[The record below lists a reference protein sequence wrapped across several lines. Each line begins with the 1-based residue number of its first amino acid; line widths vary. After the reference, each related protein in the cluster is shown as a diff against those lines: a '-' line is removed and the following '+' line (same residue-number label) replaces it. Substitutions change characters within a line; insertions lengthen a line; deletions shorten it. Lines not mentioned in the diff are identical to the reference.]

1 MKLRLLMII
10 WVALCLYPW
19 HGYSRGATGTGTT
32 SGMDMSSSFHFQSTY
47 VTGKVTDETGVSMPG
62 VNIVVKG
69 TTTGTTTDADGLY
82 SLNTA
87 NISNA
92 VLVFSFIGYATQEQV
107 VNNQSVI
114 NVSLIADVQALGE
127 VVVVGYGTQRKSD
140 ITGAIASVSEQ
151 ALREVP
157 VTSLS
162 QALQGRAAGIDIQKD
177 GGDSKPGANPVI
189 RVRGV
194 RSLSA
199 GNSPLF
205 IVDGIPFNGNI
216 SDLNPD
222 DVVSIEILKDA
233 SSTAIYGSRGA
244 NGVILVTTKRG
255 KAGDAPTIT
264 YSGYV
269 GYTKPLRKF
278 DLMNGEEFAEFRKWS
293 RINGAPGTY
302 TGLDDPDLLDS
313 FESQELESIQL
324 GRSTDWQDLVY
335 KTGIRTN
342 HQVGISGGTDKTQYA
357 VSVGYFKETGIYP
370 VQAFQR
376 ATVKLSV
383 DQQLGSR
390 FKIGLSSLNNFS
402 VREGEGMNPMGQV
415 LRASPLAAPLND
427 DGELWGVTEPA
438 FLPGSN
444 NQVWNPLADFV
455 NDAVVENRKR
465 NGTFTTAYLE
475 AKLIDGLKFRLNAG
489 AEIRSDIYGNFY
501 GGNTTKNL
509 GKPNTTSNRSG
520 ASFNYTLENLL
531 IYDKVFAEKHKIN
544 FTGLYSL
551 QESLSQSNEF
561 NNTGNPV
568 DYMEYYNPE
577 LGENFTGS
585 GSYQKWDIVSYM
597 GRLNYVFN
605 EKYLLTLTMR
615 SDGSSRLAEGNKFK
629 TFPSAAIGWN
639 IIEEPFM
646 ATINTLTNLKV
657 RASYGMVGN
666 TAIDPYTVL
675 GRLSP
680 LRYNF
685 GDVTVTG
692 VYPSHA
698 PNHTLEWEYTTSGN
712 IGVDFGILQNRI
724 TGSVELYKQMT
735 DKLLLDMTLPP
746 TSGIANE
753 VKTNVGKTENKGVEI
768 QLNTVIAEGDG
779 RDKFRWTTDINVYLN
794 RGKIVSLS
802 AGDQDDLGNNWFI
815 GEPIGT
821 VYDYKNIGIWQNTSA
836 DSALAKSYG
845 LTVAGST
852 SVIGTIKVA
861 NLSVDYD
868 ADGNPLPVQK
878 INPDD
883 RTFIGNSQPKLQGG
897 ITSRFAYKGFDF
909 TVVGVGRYGG
919 TLISR
924 MHNSGFANTY
934 QGNYNNLRTDYWT
947 PDNHQNEY
955 PKPSNAFTNPLY
967 NSTLGYFD
975 GTYLKIRSLSL
986 GYTLPPALLQRAGIR
1001 SLRVYATVNDAFILF
1016 SPFVNKYN
1024 GMDTEGVNAGSNR
1037 QQLDV
1042 DTPAVYSVVF
1052 GLNASF

>member
-1 MKLRLLMII
+1 MNAKLRTII
-10 WVALCLYPW
+10 WVALCLW
-19 HGYSRGATGTGTT
+19 SWQGYSHAMTEPATPDEMEKYPDFLQSVSVTGTVV
-32 SGMDMSSSFHFQSTY
+32 DD
-47 VTGKVTDETGVSMPG
+47 TGAPMPG
-62 VNIVVKG
+62 VNIVLKG
-69 TTTGTTTDADGLY
+69 TTTGTTTDAEGMYVLHL
-82 SLNTA
+82 SNTPD
-87 NISNA
+87 A
-92 VLVFSFIGYATQEQV
+92 VLLFSFIGYATQEV
-107 VNNQSVI
+107 SVNNRSIV
-114 NVSLIADVQALGE
+114 NVTLVSDVQALGE

-140 ITGAIASVSEQ
+140 ITGSIASVNERS
-151 ALREVP
+151 LRDVP

-162 QALQGRAAGIDIQKD
+162 QALQGKAAGIDIQKD

-189 RVRGV
+189 RIRGV
-194 RSLSA
+194 RSLSG

-244 NGVILVTTKRG
+244 NGVILVSTKRG
-255 KAGDAPTIT
+255 KAGEPTVT
-264 YSGYV
+264 YSGYI
-269 GYTKPLRKF
+269 GHTKPLRKF
-278 DLMNGEEFAEFRKWS
+278 DLMNEEEFTELRKWS

-302 TGLDDPDLLDS
+302 TGLDDPKLLDA

-324 GRSTDWQDLVY
+324 GRSTDWQDLLY
-335 KTGIRTN
+335 KTGIVTN
-342 HQVGISGGTDKTQYA
+342 HQVGISGGSDKTQYA
-357 VSVGYFKETGIYP
+357 VSTGYFKETGIYP

-376 ATVKLSV
+376 ATLKLSV
-383 DQQLGSR
+383 DQQLGNR

-402 VREGEGMNPMGQV
+402 VRQGEGMNPMGQV
-415 LRASPLAAPLND
+415 LRASPLASPYNEN
-427 DGELWGVTEPA
+427 GELWGVTEPA

-475 AKLIDGLKFRLNAG
+475 AKLIDGLKYRFNAG
-489 AEIRSDIYGNFY
+489 GELRSDIYGNFY
-501 GGNTTKNL
+501 GANTTKNL
-509 GKPNTTSNRSG
+509 GKPNTTSNRTGNSY
-520 ASFNYTLENLL
+520 NYTLENLL
-531 IYDKVFAEKHKIN
+531 IYDKVFAGKHKVN

-585 GSYQKWDIVSYM
+585 GSYQKWDIISYM

-605 EKYLLTLTMR
+605 EKYLVTLTMR
-615 SDGSSRLAEGNKFK
+615 SDGSSRLAEGNKFRS
-629 TFPSAAIGWN
+629 FPSAAIGWN

-646 ATINTLTNLKV
+646 SNLNTFTNLKL

-666 TAIDPYTVL
+666 TSIDPYTVL

-685 GDVTVTG
+685 GDMTVTG

-698 PNHTLEWEYTTSGN
+698 PNHALEWEYTTSSN
-712 IGVDFGILQNRI
+712 IGLDFGFLQNRI

-746 TSGIANE
+746 TSGIANQ
-753 VKTNVGKTENKGVEI
+753 VKTNIGKTENKGLEI
-768 QLNTVIAEGDG
+768 QLNTIIADGDG
-779 RDKFRWTTDINVYLN
+779 RDKFRFTTDVNLYLN

-802 AGDQDDLGNNWFI
+802 TSDQDDIANNWFI
-815 GEPIGT
+815 GEPVGT
-821 VYDYKNIGIWQNTSA
+821 IYDYKKVGIWQNTSA

-845 LTVAGST
+845 LTLTGST

-861 NLSVDYD
+861 NHSVDYD
-868 ADGNPLPVQK
+868 ADGNPLATQK
-878 INPDD
+878 INADD
-883 RTFIGNSQPKLQGG
+883 RTIIGNSQPKFQGG
-897 ITSRFAYKGFDF
+897 ITTRFAYKGVDL
-909 TVVGVGRYGG
+909 TVVGMGRYGG

-947 PDNHQNEY
+947 PDNNQNQY

-975 GTYLKIRSLSL
+975 GTYFKIRSLSL
-986 GYTLPPALLQRAGIR
+986 GYTLPPALLQRAKIGSIR
-1001 SLRVYATVNDAFILF
+1001 LYTTVNDAFILF
-1016 SPFVNKYN
+1016 SPYVSNYK
-1024 GMDTEGVNAGSNR
+1024 GMDPEAVNSGSNR
-1037 QQLDV
+1037 QQVDV
-1042 DTPAVYSVVF
+1042 DTPATYSVIF
-1052 GLNASF
+1052 GLNATF